1 RRNNAMKM
9 LIKSRNE
16 QKKIKEN
23 ESAENILFSEI
34 EILKRKKTRKNAR
47 PVLKMDDEM
56 NILEH
61 FESISDAVKKTG
73 INSKSIRDASKGIQ
87 KHAGGFVWRY
97 EDEYK

>member
-1 RRNNAMKM
+1 
-9 LIKSRNE
+9 
-16 QKKIKEN
+16 
-23 ESAENILFSEI
+23 
-34 EILKRKKTRKNAR
+34 
-47 PVLKMDDEM
+47 M

-87 KHAGGFVWRY
+87 KHAGGFVWKY